1 MGLLPVEPSQFALA
15 AGMIFIAYC
24 VFGVSAFGSGLVAIP
39 VLTHLWP
46 LSFILP
52 IMVLLDCA
60 ASGLVALRQRRHA
73 AWRELAYF
81 LPITL
86 IGLIGGVVLLVNLPP
101 GASMLGL
108 GVTVVVFGLWSLA
121 RHASTGRVS
130 IGWAVPAG
138 LLSGVASGVFG
149 VGGPPS
155 VLYLAG
161 RVRDK
166 TALRATLATTLVF
179 SVVVRIALFGS
190 FGVMGRDN
198 IVLAVLLLPFAFA
211 GLWIGSRVHLKL
223 SREQFARFVAGLVI
237 VSGLSLVIRAL
248 AF

>member
-1 MGLLPVEPSQFALA
+1 LPLTLPEFALA
-15 AGMIFIAYC
+15 AGIIFAAYL
-24 VFGVSAFGSGLVAIP
+24 VFGISAFGSGLVAIP

-52 IMVLLDCA
+52 IMVLLDTV
-60 ASGLVALRQRRHA
+60 ASGLVAVRQRRHA
-73 AWRELAYF
+73 AWRELAIF

-86 IGLIGGVVLLVNLPP
+86 VGLVGGVFLLVNLPP

-108 GVTVVVFGLWSLA
+108 GMTVVIFGLWSLA
-121 RHASTGRVS
+121 NHASTRPVRLA
-130 IGWAVPAG
+130 WAIPAG
-138 LLSGVASGVFG
+138 LTSGVASGVFG

-155 VLYLAG
+155 ALYMAG

-166 TALRATLATTLVF
+166 TALRATLATSLVF
-179 SVVVRIALFGS
+179 SVLTRIVLFG
-190 FGVMGRDN
+190 FVGVMTTANLIIAAG
-198 IVLAVLLLPFAFA
+198 LLPFAFA
-211 GLWIGSRVHLKL
+211 GLWVGSRVHLRL

-237 VSGLSLVIRAL
+237 LSGISLVIRAT